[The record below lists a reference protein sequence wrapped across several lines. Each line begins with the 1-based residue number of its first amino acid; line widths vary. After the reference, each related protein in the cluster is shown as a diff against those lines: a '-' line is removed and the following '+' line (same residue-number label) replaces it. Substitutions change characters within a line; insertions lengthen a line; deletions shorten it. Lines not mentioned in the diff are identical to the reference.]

1 MLNKRNGEYYGMW
14 CKNGGAGKTD
24 NTSAVYETNNH
35 WGYVWDNQ
43 ATYDKRFGKHSLN
56 VNLVQ
61 SIQYQQWES
70 SYQKQETYLIIVS
83 GITWTQLHQPI
94 FKHHKQT
101 ISRLVL
107 PHFRS
112 YSIFIYG

>member
-70 SYQKQETYLIIVS
+70 SYQKA
-83 GITWTQLHQPI
+83 
-94 FKHHKQT
+94 
-101 ISRLVL
+101 RNL
-107 PHFRS
+107 PYNSKWYNLDAVASTDIHL
-112 YSIFIYG
+112 

>member
-1 MLNKRNGEYYGMW
+1 MVQEWRSW
-14 CKNGGAGKTD
+14 KTD

-70 SYQKQETYLIIVS
+70 SYQKARNLPYNSKWYNLDAVASTDIQAS
-83 GITWTQLHQPI
+83 
-94 FKHHKQT
+94 QT
-101 ISRLVL
+101 DYQQTSLAS
-107 PHFRS
+107 F
-112 YSIFIYG
+112 

>member
-43 ATYDKRFGKHSLN
+43 ATYDKRFGN
-56 VNLVQ
+56 
-61 SIQYQQWES
+61 
-70 SYQKQETYLIIVS
+70 IV
-83 GITWTQLHQPI
+83 
-94 FKHHKQT
+94 
-101 ISRLVL
+101 
-107 PHFRS
+107 
-112 YSIFIYG
+112 

>member
-56 VNLVQ
+56 DKPCPKH
-61 SIQYQQWES
+61 SIP
-70 SYQKQETYLIIVS
+70 TM
-83 GITWTQLHQPI
+83 GILLSKSKKLTL
-94 FKHHKQT
+94 
-101 ISRLVL
+101 
-107 PHFRS
+107 
-112 YSIFIYG
+112 